1 MITPMRRALTLLT
14 VATLGLLAAATA
26 GARSDATP
34 ALSGGYKIVAATAV
48 SSLTWQGFTGNDSTW
63 SGFEKATVK
72 LTKPRNERAAGGTL
86 FLTVPLKGNVSTSY
100 TVVTPTATRSCPQS
114 YDAAQLGINV
124 GLTVTSVGA
133 TKVRVAGG
141 PDLSPKK
148 VSEYGRLSRICP
160 SQFVA
165 QLWHFADFSTNGYGW
180 GEKTFPAAL
189 FKQNRFTITLQGQR
203 TIRETIQSLDPGTAK
218 RTWKLVL
225 TLERTR

>member
-1 MITPMRRALTLLT
+1 MIAPMRRPLTLLT

-34 ALSGGYKIVAATAV
+34 ALSGGYTIVAATVV
-48 SSLTWQGFTGNDSTW
+48 SSLTWQGFKGNDSTW

-72 LTKPRNERAAGGTL
+72 LTKPRNERAVGGTL
-86 FLTVPLKGNVSTSY
+86 FLTVPLKGKVSTSY
-100 TVVTPTATRSCPQS
+100 TVVTPTETKSCPQS

-141 PDLSPKK
+141 PDINANK
-148 VSEYGRLSRICP
+148 VSEIARLMRVCN
-160 SQFVA
+160 SQFIPL
-165 QLWHFADFSTNGYGW
+165 LWQFSDFSTNGYGW

-189 FKQNRFTITLQGQR
+189 FKQKRFTITLQGQR
-203 TIRETIQSLDPGTAK
+203 TIRESLASLDPGTAN